1 MAAAAQQQQ
10 QQQLQPQPRSSALG
24 DLRFYER
31 KFPEAEELVMVKVQR
46 IAEMGAYVSLL
57 EYNNVEGMILLSEL
71 SKRRFRSVTKLVKVG
86 RLEAVMVLRVDAVKG
101 YIDLSKSRV
110 SPEDIVKCEERY
122 SKGKKV
128 HQTVRHV
135 ALKHNLGVDEL
146 NAKVIWPLY
155 KKYGHALDALKAAAL
170 DPEEVFGGL
179 DVSEEVKKS
188 LIQDIQLRLAPQAL
202 KLRARIDV
210 WCFGKDGIDAV
221 KKALLAAKEKAAETP
236 EKAAE
241 TPEKAAE
248 TPEKAAETP
257 ERAVDT
263 PQTQDIAVKLIAPPQ
278 YVVVT
283 SSFDKESGM
292 QKIQQAISRISQ
304 TIKSYRG
311 GDFKQQ
317 GEIMVLGSEED
328 RRLEE
333 LLLEV
338 SESEEEEEEE
348 EEEEDEGMGR
358 VQAGVPEDEV
368 EENAQEE

>member
-1 MAAAAQQQQ
+1 MV
-10 QQQLQPQPRSSALG
+10 QPAGGTEGVGRQARANLG
-24 DLRFYER
+24 DMRFYER
-31 KFPEAEELVMVKVQR
+31 KFPNLEELVMVKVQR

-57 EYNNVEGMILLSEL
+57 EYNNMEGMILMSEL

-135 ALKHNLGVDEL
+135 ASKHGLRVDEL

-170 DPEEVFGGL
+170 DPDEVFGGL
-179 DVSEEVKKS
+179 DVAEDVKQS

-202 KLRARIDV
+202 KLSHMHLFSSHASVVPASI
-210 WCFGKDGIDAV
+210 FTNAV
-221 KKALLAAKEKAAETP
+221 
-236 EKAAE
+236 
-241 TPEKAAE
+241 
-248 TPEKAAETP
+248 
-257 ERAVDT
+257 
-263 PQTQDIAVKLIAPPQ
+263 
-278 YVVVT
+278 
-283 SSFDKESGM
+283 FES
-292 QKIQQAISRISQ
+292 IFFVFLQAINRISQ
-304 TIKSYRG
+304 KIKTYRG

-317 GEIMVLGSEED
+317 GEIMVMGTEEE

-333 LLLEV
+333 LLLSDS
-338 SESEEEEEEE
+338 SESEGSEVS
-348 EEEEDEGMGR
+348 EEDEGMGR
-358 VQAGVPEDEV
+358 VEGDVPQDEI
-368 EENAQEE
+368 EEEEEEAAAAAS

>member
-1 MAAAAQQQQ
+1 
-10 QQQLQPQPRSSALG
+10 
-24 DLRFYER
+24 
-31 KFPEAEELVMVKVQR
+31 
-46 IAEMGAYVSLL
+46 
-57 EYNNVEGMILLSEL
+57 
-71 SKRRFRSVTKLVKVG
+71 
-86 RLEAVMVLRVDAVKG
+86 
-101 YIDLSKSRV
+101 
-110 SPEDIVKCEERY
+110 
-122 SKGKKV
+122 
-128 HQTVRHV
+128 
-135 ALKHNLGVDEL
+135 
-146 NAKVIWPLY
+146 
-155 KKYGHALDALKAAAL
+155 AAAL

-179 DVSEEVKKS
+179 EVSEEVKKS

-221 KKALLAAKEKAAETP
+221 KKALLAAKEKPAETP
-236 EKAAE
+236 EKAADTPQKAANTPQKAANTPQKAADTPQKAAD
-241 TPEKAAE
+241 TPEKAADTPQE
-248 TPEKAAETP
+248 ASDTPEKAADTP
-257 ERAVDT
+257 ERGVDT

-338 SESEEEEEEE
+338 SPSESEEE

-358 VQAGVPEDEV
+358 VEAGVPEDEV
-368 EENAQEE
+368 EEAAQED

>member
-1 MAAAAQQQQ
+1 MAQAGGADPAGSHTT
-10 QQQLQPQPRSSALG
+10 RVNLG

-31 KFPEAEELVMVKVQR
+31 KFPNPEELVMVKVQR

-57 EYNNVEGMILLSEL
+57 EYNNMEGMILMSEL

-135 ALKHNLGVDEL
+135 ALKHKLRVDEL
-146 NAKVIWPLY
+146 NEKVIWPLY
-155 KKYGHALDALKAAAL
+155 KKYGHALDALKAAAM
-170 DPEEVFGGL
+170 DPDEVFGGL
-179 DVSEEVKKS
+179 DVAEDVKQS

-202 KLRARIDV
+202 KLRARVDV

-221 KKALLAAKEKAAETP
+221 RAALRAGKEVTDDKVE
-236 EKAAE
+236 
-241 TPEKAAE
+241 
-248 TPEKAAETP
+248 
-257 ERAVDT
+257 
-263 PQTQDIAVKLIAPPQ
+263 IIVKLIAPPQ

-283 SSFDKESGM
+283 SCFDKEMGM
-292 QKIQQAISRISQ
+292 QKIQEAIGRISQ
-304 TIKSYRG
+304 TIKGYRG

-317 GEIMVLGSEED
+317 GEIMVMGTEEE

-333 LLLEV
+333 LLLEESD
-338 SESEEEEEEE
+338 SEASEASS
-348 EEEEDEGMGR
+348 EEDEGMGR
-358 VQAGVPEDEV
+358 VEGDIPQDEI
-368 EENAQEE
+368 EEEAEESNAA

>member
-1 MAAAAQQQQ
+1 MAQHGGTEPLGSHVRA
-10 QQQLQPQPRSSALG
+10 SLG

-31 KFPEAEELVMVKVQR
+31 KFPNPEELVMVKVQR

-57 EYNNVEGMILLSEL
+57 EYNNMEGMILMSEL

-135 ALKHNLGVDEL
+135 ALKHGLRVDEL

-155 KKYGHALDALKAAAL
+155 KKYGHALDALKAAAM
-170 DPEEVFGGL
+170 DPDEVFGGL
-179 DVSEEVKKS
+179 DVADDVKES

-202 KLRARIDV
+202 KLRARVDV

-221 KKALLAAKEKAAETP
+221 RAALRAGKEVTDDKVE
-236 EKAAE
+236 
-241 TPEKAAE
+241 
-248 TPEKAAETP
+248 
-257 ERAVDT
+257 
-263 PQTQDIAVKLIAPPQ
+263 IIVKLIAPPQ

-283 SSFDKESGM
+283 SCFDKEMGM
-292 QKIQQAISRISQ
+292 QKIQEAISRISQ
-304 TIKSYRG
+304 TIKGYRG

-317 GEIMVLGSEED
+317 GEIMVMGTEEE

-333 LLLEV
+333 LLLDE
-338 SESEEEEEEE
+338 SESDESDMTS
-348 EEEEDEGMGR
+348 EEDEGMGR
-358 VQAGVPEDEV
+358 VEGDIPQDEI
-368 EENAQEE
+368 EEEAEEGSSAA

>member
-1 MAAAAQQQQ
+1 MAQQPGGSDPVGSQV
-10 QQQLQPQPRSSALG
+10 RSSLG

-31 KFPEAEELVMVKVQR
+31 KFPNLEELVMVKVQR

-57 EYNNVEGMILLSEL
+57 EYNNMEGMILMSEL

-135 ALKHNLGVDEL
+135 ALKHKLRVDEL

-155 KKYGHALDALKAAAL
+155 EKYGHALDALKAAAL
-170 DPEEVFGGL
+170 DPDEVFGGL
-179 DVSEEVKKS
+179 EVAEDVKQS

-202 KLRARIDV
+202 KLRARVDV
-210 WCFGKDGIDAV
+210 WCFGKDGIDA
-221 KKALLAAKEKAAETP
+221 
-236 EKAAE
+236 
-241 TPEKAAE
+241 
-248 TPEKAAETP
+248 
-257 ERAVDT
+257 
-263 PQTQDIAVKLIAPPQ
+263 
-278 YVVVT
+278 
-283 SSFDKESGM
+283 
-292 QKIQQAISRISQ
+292 AINRISQ
-304 TIKSYRG
+304 TIKGYRG

-317 GEIMVLGSEED
+317 GEIMVMGTEEE

-333 LLLEV
+333 LLLDE
-338 SESEEEEEEE
+338 SDSEESDVSS
-348 EEEEDEGMGR
+348 EEDEGMGR
-358 VQAGVPEDEV
+358 VEGDVPQDEV
-368 EENAQEE
+368 EEKEGDEGVAAA

>member
-1 MAAAAQQQQ
+1 MAQQAAGAD
-10 QQQLQPQPRSSALG
+10 PTGSHTTRVNLG

-31 KFPEAEELVMVKVQR
+31 KFPNPEELVMVKVQR

-57 EYNNVEGMILLSEL
+57 EYNNMEGMILMSEL

-135 ALKHNLGVDEL
+135 ALKHELRVDEL

-155 KKYGHALDALKAAAL
+155 KKYGHALDALKAAAM
-170 DPEEVFGGL
+170 DPDEVFGGL
-179 DVSEEVKKS
+179 DVAEDVKQS

-202 KLRARIDV
+202 KLRARVDV

-221 KKALLAAKEKAAETP
+221 RAALSAGKEVTDDKVE
-236 EKAAE
+236 
-241 TPEKAAE
+241 
-248 TPEKAAETP
+248 
-257 ERAVDT
+257 
-263 PQTQDIAVKLIAPPQ
+263 IIVKLIAPPQ

-283 SSFDKESGM
+283 SCFDKEMGM
-292 QKIQQAISRISQ
+292 QKIQEAIGRISQ
-304 TIKSYRG
+304 TIKGYRG

-317 GEIMVLGSEED
+317 GEIMVMGTEEE

-333 LLLEV
+333 LLLEESD
-338 SESEEEEEEE
+338 SEASEPSS
-348 EEEEDEGMGR
+348 EEDEGMGR
-358 VQAGVPEDEV
+358 VEGDIPQDEI
-368 EENAQEE
+368 EEEAEESNAA

>member
-1 MAAAAQQQQ
+1 MAQRAGGAD
-10 QQQLQPQPRSSALG
+10 PSGSHTTRVNLG

-31 KFPEAEELVMVKVQR
+31 KFPNPEELVMVKVQR

-57 EYNNVEGMILLSEL
+57 EYNNMEGMILMSEL

-135 ALKHNLGVDEL
+135 ALKHELRVDEL

-155 KKYGHALDALKAAAL
+155 KKYGHALDALKAAAM
-170 DPEEVFGGL
+170 DPDEVFSGL
-179 DVSEEVKKS
+179 DVAEDVKQS

-202 KLRARIDV
+202 KLRARVDV

-221 KKALLAAKEKAAETP
+221 RAALSAGKEVTDDKVE
-236 EKAAE
+236 
-241 TPEKAAE
+241 
-248 TPEKAAETP
+248 
-257 ERAVDT
+257 
-263 PQTQDIAVKLIAPPQ
+263 IIVKLIAPPQ

-283 SSFDKESGM
+283 SCFDKEMGM
-292 QKIQQAISRISQ
+292 QKIQEPSRVNPRGKLKDACLALPPFHAIGRISQ
-304 TIKSYRG
+304 TIKGYRG

-317 GEIMVLGSEED
+317 GEIMVMGTEEE

-333 LLLEV
+333 LLLEESD
-338 SESEEEEEEE
+338 SEASEASS
-348 EEEEDEGMGR
+348 EEDEGMGR
-358 VQAGVPEDEV
+358 VEGDIPQDEI
-368 EENAQEE
+368 EEEAEESNAA

>member
-1 MAAAAQQQQ
+1 
-10 QQQLQPQPRSSALG
+10 
-24 DLRFYER
+24 
-31 KFPEAEELVMVKVQR
+31 MVKVQR

-57 EYNNVEGMILLSEL
+57 EYNNMEGMILMSEL

-135 ALKHNLGVDEL
+135 ALKHGLRVDEL

-170 DPEEVFGGL
+170 DPDEVFGGL
-179 DVSEEVKKS
+179 DVAEEVKQS

-202 KLRARIDV
+202 KLRARVDV
-210 WCFGKDGIDAV
+210 WCFGREGIEAV
-221 KKALLAAKEKAAETP
+221 REALTAGKA
-236 EKAAE
+236 
-241 TPEKAAE
+241 
-248 TPEKAAETP
+248 
-257 ERAVDT
+257 
-263 PQTQDIAVKLIAPPQ
+263 
-278 YVVVT
+278 
-283 SSFDKESGM
+283 
-292 QKIQQAISRISQ
+292 AISRISQ
-304 TIKSYRG
+304 KIKEYRG

-317 GEIMVLGSEED
+317 GEIMVMGTEEE

-333 LLLEV
+333 LLLSES
-338 SESEEEEEEE
+338 SESEGSEVS
-348 EEEEDEGMGR
+348 EEEDEGMGR
-358 VQAGVPEDEV
+358 VEGDVPQDEI
-368 EENAQEE
+368 EEEAEEETAAA